1 MSDKEKSE
9 KKVDNSSKS
18 TTDKKDSKKTE
29 VSSKKSLA
37 PKEKAVK
44 SKKKVEKAEKKVEE
58 KVEKAEEKVEEKVEK
73 AEKMVEEKVEK
84 AENSDNG
91 SDEKEASP
99 AKKLKKKKEI
109 IRVLRELV
117 NGVENKDTF
126 NNVKDLQNTW
136 KDIGHIDNSKD
147 KSLWTTY
154 NALFDRFYDNRSIY
168 FELKDLDRKKNL
180 VLKNAICE
188 KAEKLIDNSNI
199 MKAVSSLNELHAEFK
214 HIGPVERDKQE
225 DIWNRL
231 KNASDEVYKK
241 KKDFIA
247 NIKVSLNE
255 NLDKK
260 TKLLDE
266 INKIKN
272 LKSENF
278 KEWNNKTK
286 QVLSLKDKW
295 NSIGGVPKTSVRNIS
310 KEFWNS
316 FKEFFSNKSK
326 FFKKIDDSFK
336 ANLDLKQSIV
346 DKVNELK
353 SSDDWE
359 NTSKEIQSLQQE
371 WKKIGKV
378 PIKQKDSIYKEFRDA
393 CDFFYERMRVED
405 KDTIKMYEDNLE
417 KKLSTC
423 DAIEKLL
430 ENKDFDQDEFFKLQV
445 KFLEIGHVARDK
457 VDTVKEKF
465 KKTIDIVVEKSSKL
479 MNKDDFDK
487 FKFIIELNS
496 LAKNPYSKNKII
508 KKKSDLIKKI
518 NSIQSEI
525 KNLKNNIYYLKESV
539 AAENLK
545 KEYMEKINNSDKEIE
560 SLKLQLNLI
569 NKV

>member
-9 KKVDNSSKS
+9 KKVANSSKS
-18 TTDKKDSKKTE
+18 STDNKETKELKVTSKKPIPIE
-29 VSSKKSLA
+29 DKVD
-37 PKEKAVK
+37 KAG
-44 SKKKVEKAEKKVEE
+44 KKVEIVEKGL
-58 KVEKAEEKVEEKVEK
+58 EKAEDKKEKP
-73 AEKMVEEKVEK
+73 
-84 AENSDNG
+84 ENESETSEVN
-91 SDEKEASP
+91 P

-126 NNVKDLQNTW
+126 NNVKDLQNAW
-136 KDIGHIDNSKD
+136 KDIGNLNNSKD

-154 NALFDRFYDNRSIY
+154 NALLDRFYDNRSIY

-180 VLKNAICE
+180 ELKNAICE
-188 KAEKLIDNSNI
+188 KAEKLVDNSNI
-199 MKAVSSLNELHAEFK
+199 MRAVSSLNELHAEFK
-214 HIGPVERDKQE
+214 HIGPVDRDKQE

-241 KKDFIA
+241 KKDFIS
-247 NIKVSLNE
+247 NIKESLNE
-255 NLDKK
+255 NLEKK
-260 TKLLDE
+260 SKLLDE

-272 LKSENF
+272 FKSDKF

-286 QVLSLKDKW
+286 EVLSLKDKW
-295 NSIGGVPKTSVRNIS
+295 NSIGGVPKSSTRNIS

-336 ANLDLKQSIV
+336 ANLDLKKALV

-359 NTSKEIQSLQQE
+359 NTSKEIQSLQHE

-378 PIKQKDSIYKEFRDA
+378 PMKEKDSIFKEFKDA

-423 DAIEKLL
+423 EAIEKLL
-430 ENKDFDQDEFFKLQV
+430 DNKEFDQDEFFKLQV
-445 KFLEIGHVARDK
+445 KFLEIGHVPKDK
-457 VDTVKEKF
+457 VETVKEKF
-465 KKTIDIVVEKSSKL
+465 KKTIDVVVEKSSSL

-518 NSIQSEI
+518 NAIQSEI

>member
-9 KKVDNSSKS
+9 KKIANSSKS
-18 TTDKKDSKKTE
+18 AANNKETKGLK
-29 VSSKKSLA
+29 VSSKKPIPVEDKVDKA
-37 PKEKAVK
+37 EKNVEMVEK
-44 SKKKVEKAEKKVEE
+44 GLEKAEDKKE
-58 KVEKAEEKVEEKVEK
+58 KP
-73 AEKMVEEKVEK
+73 
-84 AENSDNG
+84 ENESEIHEVN
-91 SDEKEASP
+91 P
-99 AKKLKKKKEI
+99 AKQIKKKKEI

-126 NNVKDLQNTW
+126 NNVKDLQNAW
-136 KDIGHIDNSKD
+136 KDIGNLNNSKD

-154 NALFDRFYDNRSIY
+154 NALLDRFYDNRSIY

-180 VLKNAICE
+180 ELKNAICE
-188 KAEKLIDNSNI
+188 KAEKLVDNSNI
-199 MKAVSSLNELHAEFK
+199 MRAVSSLNELHAEFK
-214 HIGPVERDKQE
+214 HIGPVDRDKQE

-247 NIKVSLNE
+247 NIKESLNE
-255 NLDKK
+255 NLEKK
-260 TKLLDE
+260 SKLLDE

-272 LKSENF
+272 FKSDKF

-286 QVLSLKDKW
+286 EVLSLKDKW
-295 NSIGGVPKTSVRNIS
+295 NSIGGVPKSSIRNIS

-336 ANLDLKQSIV
+336 ANLDLKKALV

-378 PIKQKDSIYKEFRDA
+378 PMKEKDSIFKEFKDA

-423 DAIEKLL
+423 EAIEKLL
-430 ENKDFDQDEFFKLQV
+430 DNKEFDQDEFFKLQV
-445 KFLEIGHVARDK
+445 KFLEIGHVPKDK
-457 VDTVKEKF
+457 VETVKEKF
-465 KKTIDIVVEKSSKL
+465 KKTIDVVVEKSSSL

-496 LAKNPYSKNKII
+496 LAKNPYSKNKIV

-518 NSIQSEI
+518 NAIQSEI

>member
-9 KKVDNSSKS
+9 KKVANSSKS
-18 TTDKKDSKKTE
+18 AADNKETKELKVTSKKPIPVE
-29 VSSKKSLA
+29 D
-37 PKEKAVK
+37 
-44 SKKKVEKAEKKVEE
+44 KVDKAEKKVEIVE
-58 KVEKAEEKVEEKVEK
+58 KGLEKAEDKKEKP
-73 AEKMVEEKVEK
+73 
-84 AENSDNG
+84 ENESGTPEVN
-91 SDEKEASP
+91 P
-99 AKKLKKKKEI
+99 AKQLKKKKEI

-126 NNVKDLQNTW
+126 NNVKDLQNAW
-136 KDIGHIDNSKD
+136 KDIGNLNNSKD

-154 NALFDRFYDNRSIY
+154 NALLDRFYDNRSIY

-180 VLKNAICE
+180 ELKNAICE
-188 KAEKLIDNSNI
+188 KAEKLVDNSNI
-199 MKAVSSLNELHAEFK
+199 MRAVSSLNELHAEFK
-214 HIGPVERDKQE
+214 HIGPVDRDKQE

-241 KKDFIA
+241 KKDFIS
-247 NIKVSLNE
+247 NIKESLNE
-255 NLDKK
+255 NLEKK
-260 TKLLDE
+260 SKLLDE

-272 LKSENF
+272 FKSDKF

-286 QVLSLKDKW
+286 EVLSLKDKW
-295 NSIGGVPKTSVRNIS
+295 NSIGGVPKSSTRNIS

-336 ANLDLKQSIV
+336 ANLDLKKALV

-371 WKKIGKV
+371 WRKIGKV
-378 PIKQKDSIYKEFRDA
+378 PMKEKDSIFKEFKDA

-423 DAIEKLL
+423 EAIEKLL
-430 ENKDFDQDEFFKLQV
+430 DNKEFDQDEFFKLQV
-445 KFLEIGHVARDK
+445 KFLEIGHVPKDK
-457 VDTVKEKF
+457 VETVKEKF
-465 KKTIDIVVEKSSKL
+465 KKTIDVVVNKSSSL

-518 NSIQSEI
+518 NAIQSEI

>member
-9 KKVDNSSKS
+9 KKVANSSKS
-18 TTDKKDSKKTE
+18 AAENKETKELKVTSKKPMPVE
-29 VSSKKSLA
+29 D
-37 PKEKAVK
+37 
-44 SKKKVEKAEKKVEE
+44 KVDKAEKKVEKVEKELE
-58 KVEKAEEKVEEKVEK
+58 KVEDKKEKT
-73 AEKMVEEKVEK
+73 
-84 AENSDNG
+84 ENESGTPEVN
-91 SDEKEASP
+91 P
-99 AKKLKKKKEI
+99 AKQLKKKKEI

-126 NNVKDLQNTW
+126 NNVKDLQNAW
-136 KDIGHIDNSKD
+136 KDIGNLNNSKD

-154 NALFDRFYDNRSIY
+154 NALLDRFYDNRSIY

-180 VLKNAICE
+180 ELKNAICE
-188 KAEKLIDNSNI
+188 KAEKLVDNSNI
-199 MKAVSSLNELHAEFK
+199 MRAVSSLNELHAEFK
-214 HIGPVERDKQE
+214 HIGPVDRDKQE

-241 KKDFIA
+241 KKDFIS
-247 NIKVSLNE
+247 NIKESLNE
-255 NLDKK
+255 NLEKK
-260 TKLLDE
+260 SKLLDE

-272 LKSENF
+272 FKSDKF

-286 QVLSLKDKW
+286 EVLSLKDKW
-295 NSIGGVPKTSVRNIS
+295 NSIGGVPKSSTRNIS

-336 ANLDLKQSIV
+336 ANLDLKKALV

-371 WKKIGKV
+371 WRKIGKV
-378 PIKQKDSIYKEFRDA
+378 PMKEKDSIFKEFKDA

-423 DAIEKLL
+423 EAIEKLL
-430 ENKDFDQDEFFKLQV
+430 DNKEFDQDEFFKLQV
-445 KFLEIGHVARDK
+445 KFLEIGHVPKDK
-457 VDTVKEKF
+457 VETVKEKF
-465 KKTIDIVVEKSSKL
+465 KKTIDVVVNKSSSL

-518 NSIQSEI
+518 NAIQSEI

>member
-9 KKVDNSSKS
+9 KKIANPSKS
-18 TTDKKDSKKTE
+18 AADNKETKELK
-29 VSSKKSLA
+29 VSSKEPLPIEDKVD
-37 PKEKAVK
+37 KAE
-44 SKKKVEKAEKKVEE
+44 KKVDKAEKKVEIVE
-58 KVEKAEEKVEEKVEK
+58 KGLEKAEDKKEKP
-73 AEKMVEEKVEK
+73 
-84 AENSDNG
+84 ENESGTPEVN
-91 SDEKEASP
+91 P
-99 AKKLKKKKEI
+99 AKQLKKKKEI

-126 NNVKDLQNTW
+126 NNVKDLQNAW
-136 KDIGHIDNSKD
+136 KDIGNLNNSKD

-154 NALFDRFYDNRSIY
+154 NALLDRFYDNRSIY

-180 VLKNAICE
+180 ELKNAICE
-188 KAEKLIDNSNI
+188 KAEKLVDNSNI
-199 MKAVSSLNELHAEFK
+199 MRAVSSLNELHAEFK
-214 HIGPVERDKQE
+214 HIGPVDRDKQE

-241 KKDFIA
+241 KKDFIS
-247 NIKVSLNE
+247 NIKESLNE
-255 NLDKK
+255 NLEKK
-260 TKLLDE
+260 SKLLDE

-272 LKSENF
+272 FKSDKF

-286 QVLSLKDKW
+286 EVLSLKDKW
-295 NSIGGVPKTSVRNIS
+295 NSIGGVPKSSTRNIS

-336 ANLDLKQSIV
+336 ANLDLKKALV

-378 PIKQKDSIYKEFRDA
+378 PMKEKDSIFKEFKDA

-423 DAIEKLL
+423 EAIEKLL
-430 ENKDFDQDEFFKLQV
+430 DNKEFDQDEFFKLQV
-445 KFLEIGHVARDK
+445 KFLEIGHVPKDK
-457 VDTVKEKF
+457 VETVKEKF
-465 KKTIDIVVEKSSKL
+465 KKTIDVVVEKSSSL

-518 NSIQSEI
+518 NAIQSEI

>member
-9 KKVDNSSKS
+9 KKVANSSKS
-18 TTDKKDSKKTE
+18 AADNKETKELKVTSKKPIPVEDE
-29 VSSKKSLA
+29 VDKAEKKI
-37 PKEKAVK
+37 
-44 SKKKVEKAEKKVEE
+44 KKVEKELE
-58 KVEKAEEKVEEKVEK
+58 KVEDKKEKT
-73 AEKMVEEKVEK
+73 
-84 AENSDNG
+84 ENESGTPEVN
-91 SDEKEASP
+91 P
-99 AKKLKKKKEI
+99 AKQLKKKKEI

-126 NNVKDLQNTW
+126 NNVKDLQNAW
-136 KDIGHIDNSKD
+136 KDIGNLNNSKD

-154 NALFDRFYDNRSIY
+154 NALLDRFYDNRSIY

-180 VLKNAICE
+180 ELKNAICE
-188 KAEKLIDNSNI
+188 KAEKLVDNSNI
-199 MKAVSSLNELHAEFK
+199 MRAVSSLNELHAEFK
-214 HIGPVERDKQE
+214 HIGPVDRDKQE

-241 KKDFIA
+241 KKDFIS
-247 NIKVSLNE
+247 NIKESLNE
-255 NLDKK
+255 NLEKK
-260 TKLLDE
+260 SKLLDE

-272 LKSENF
+272 FKSDKF

-286 QVLSLKDKW
+286 EVLSLKDKW
-295 NSIGGVPKTSVRNIS
+295 NSIGGVPKSSTRNIS

-336 ANLDLKQSIV
+336 ANLDLKKALV

-378 PIKQKDSIYKEFRDA
+378 PMKEKDSIFKEFKDA

-423 DAIEKLL
+423 EAIEKLL
-430 ENKDFDQDEFFKLQV
+430 DNKEFDQDEFFKLQV
-445 KFLEIGHVARDK
+445 KFLEIGHVPKDK
-457 VDTVKEKF
+457 VETVKEKF
-465 KKTIDIVVEKSSKL
+465 KKTIDVVVDKSSSL

-518 NSIQSEI
+518 NAIQSEI

>member
-9 KKVDNSSKS
+9 KKVANSSKS
-18 TTDKKDSKKTE
+18 AADNKETKELKVTSKKPIPVE
-29 VSSKKSLA
+29 D
-37 PKEKAVK
+37 
-44 SKKKVEKAEKKVEE
+44 KVDKAEKKVEIVE
-58 KVEKAEEKVEEKVEK
+58 KGLEKAEDKKEKP
-73 AEKMVEEKVEK
+73 
-84 AENSDNG
+84 ENESGTPEVN
-91 SDEKEASP
+91 P
-99 AKKLKKKKEI
+99 AKQLKKKKEI

-126 NNVKDLQNTW
+126 NNVKDLQNAW
-136 KDIGHIDNSKD
+136 KDIGNLNNSKD

-154 NALFDRFYDNRSIY
+154 NALLDRFYDNRSIY

-180 VLKNAICE
+180 ELKNAICE
-188 KAEKLIDNSNI
+188 KAEKLVDNSNI
-199 MKAVSSLNELHAEFK
+199 MRAVSSLNELHAEFK
-214 HIGPVERDKQE
+214 HIGPVDRDKQE

-241 KKDFIA
+241 KKDFIS
-247 NIKVSLNE
+247 NIKESLNE
-255 NLDKK
+255 NLEKK
-260 TKLLDE
+260 SKLLDE

-272 LKSENF
+272 FKSDKF

-286 QVLSLKDKW
+286 EVLSLKDKW
-295 NSIGGVPKTSVRNIS
+295 NSIGGVPKSSTRNIS

-336 ANLDLKQSIV
+336 ANLDLKKALV

-378 PIKQKDSIYKEFRDA
+378 PMKEKDSIFKEFKDA

-423 DAIEKLL
+423 EAIEKLL
-430 ENKDFDQDEFFKLQV
+430 DNKEFDQDEFFKLQV
-445 KFLEIGHVARDK
+445 KFLEIGHVPKDK
-457 VDTVKEKF
+457 VETVKEKF
-465 KKTIDIVVEKSSKL
+465 KKTIDVVVEKSSSL

-518 NSIQSEI
+518 NAIQSEI

>member
-9 KKVDNSSKS
+9 KKVANSSKS
-18 TTDKKDSKKTE
+18 AAENKETKELKVTSKK
-29 VSSKKSLA
+29 
-37 PKEKAVK
+37 PIP
-44 SKKKVEKAEKKVEE
+44 VEDKAEKKVE
-58 KVEKAEEKVEEKVEK
+58 KVEKELEK
-73 AEKMVEEKVEK
+73 AEDKKEKT
-84 AENSDNG
+84 ENESESHEVN
-91 SDEKEASP
+91 P
-99 AKKLKKKKEI
+99 AKQLKKKKEI

-126 NNVKDLQNTW
+126 NNVKDLQNAW
-136 KDIGHIDNSKD
+136 KDIGNLNNSKD

-154 NALFDRFYDNRSIY
+154 NALLDRFYDNRSIY

-180 VLKNAICE
+180 ELKNAICE
-188 KAEKLIDNSNI
+188 KAEKLVDNSNI
-199 MKAVSSLNELHAEFK
+199 MRAVSSLNELHAEFK
-214 HIGPVERDKQE
+214 HIGPVDRDKQE

-241 KKDFIA
+241 KKDFIS
-247 NIKVSLNE
+247 NIKESLNE
-255 NLDKK
+255 NLEKK
-260 TKLLDE
+260 SKLLDE

-272 LKSENF
+272 FKSDKF

-286 QVLSLKDKW
+286 EVLSLKDKW
-295 NSIGGVPKTSVRNIS
+295 NSIGGVPKSSTRNIS

-336 ANLDLKQSIV
+336 ANLDLKKALV

-378 PIKQKDSIYKEFRDA
+378 PMKEKDSIFKEFKDA

-423 DAIEKLL
+423 EAIEKLL
-430 ENKDFDQDEFFKLQV
+430 DNKEFDQDEFFKLQV
-445 KFLEIGHVARDK
+445 KFLEIGHVPKDK
-457 VDTVKEKF
+457 VETVKEKF
-465 KKTIDIVVEKSSKL
+465 KKTIDVVVDKSSSL

-518 NSIQSEI
+518 NAIQSEI

>member
-1 MSDKEKSE
+1 MSNKEKSE
-9 KKVDNSSKS
+9 KKVANPSKSAVDNKQNKELKNSSKEPKPVE
-18 TTDKKDSKKTE
+18 DKAE
-29 VSSKKSLA
+29 
-37 PKEKAVK
+37 
-44 SKKKVEKAEKKVEE
+44 KKVDKAEKKVEI
-58 KVEKAEEKVEEKVEK
+58 VEKGLEKDEEKKEKL
-73 AEKMVEEKVEK
+73 
-84 AENSDNG
+84 ENESETPEVN
-91 SDEKEASP
+91 P
-99 AKKLKKKKEI
+99 AKQLKKKKEI
-109 IRVLRELV
+109 IRILRELV

-126 NNVKDLQNTW
+126 NNVKDLQNAW
-136 KDIGHIDNSKD
+136 KDIGHINNSKD

-154 NALFDRFYDNRSIY
+154 NALLDRFYDNRSIY

-180 VLKNAICE
+180 ELKNAICE
-188 KAEKLIDNSNI
+188 KAEKLVDNSNI
-199 MKAVSSLNELHAEFK
+199 MRAVSSLNELHAEFK

-247 NIKVSLNE
+247 NIKESLNE
-255 NLDKK
+255 NLEKK
-260 TKLLDE
+260 SKLLDE

-272 LKSENF
+272 FKSDKF

-286 QVLSLKDKW
+286 EVLSLKDKW
-295 NSIGGVPKTSVRNIS
+295 NSIGGVPKSSTRNIS

-336 ANLDLKQSIV
+336 ANLDLKKALV

-378 PIKQKDSIYKEFRDA
+378 PMKDKDSIFKEFKDA
-393 CDFFYERMRVED
+393 CDIFYERMRVED
-405 KDTIKMYEDNLE
+405 KDTIKMHEDNLD
-417 KKLSTC
+417 KKLNTC
-423 DAIEKLL
+423 EAIEKLFD
-430 ENKDFDQDEFFKLQV
+430 NKEFDQDEFFKLQV
-445 KFLEIGHVARDK
+445 KFLEIGHVPKDK
-457 VDTVKEKF
+457 VETVKEKF
-465 KKTIDIVVEKSSKL
+465 KKTIDVVVEKSSSL

-518 NSIQSEI
+518 NAIQSEI

>member
-9 KKVDNSSKS
+9 KKVANSSKS
-18 TTDKKDSKKTE
+18 AADNKETKELKVTSKKPIPVE
-29 VSSKKSLA
+29 D
-37 PKEKAVK
+37 
-44 SKKKVEKAEKKVEE
+44 KVDKAEKKVE
-58 KVEKAEEKVEEKVEK
+58 KVEKGLEK
-73 AEKMVEEKVEK
+73 AEDKKEKT
-84 AENSDNG
+84 ENESESHEVN
-91 SDEKEASP
+91 P
-99 AKKLKKKKEI
+99 AKQLKKKKEI

-126 NNVKDLQNTW
+126 NNVKDLQNAW
-136 KDIGHIDNSKD
+136 KDIGNLNNSKD

-154 NALFDRFYDNRSIY
+154 NALLDRFYDNRSIY

-180 VLKNAICE
+180 ELKNAICE
-188 KAEKLIDNSNI
+188 KAEKLVDNSNI
-199 MKAVSSLNELHAEFK
+199 MRAVSSLNELHAEFK
-214 HIGPVERDKQE
+214 HIGPVDRDKQE

-241 KKDFIA
+241 KKDFIS
-247 NIKVSLNE
+247 NIKESLNE
-255 NLDKK
+255 NLEKK
-260 TKLLDE
+260 SKLLDE

-272 LKSENF
+272 FKSDKF

-286 QVLSLKDKW
+286 EVLSLKDKW
-295 NSIGGVPKTSVRNIS
+295 NSIGGVPKSSTRNIS

-336 ANLDLKQSIV
+336 ANLDLKKALV

-378 PIKQKDSIYKEFRDA
+378 PMKEKDSIFKEFKDA

-423 DAIEKLL
+423 EAIEKLL
-430 ENKDFDQDEFFKLQV
+430 DNKEFDQDEFFKLQV
-445 KFLEIGHVARDK
+445 KFLEIGHVPKDK
-457 VDTVKEKF
+457 VETVKEKF
-465 KKTIDIVVEKSSKL
+465 KKTIDVVVEKSSSL

-518 NSIQSEI
+518 NAIQSEI

>member
-9 KKVDNSSKS
+9 KKVANSSKS
-18 TTDKKDSKKTE
+18 AAENKETKELKVTSKKPIPVE
-29 VSSKKSLA
+29 D
-37 PKEKAVK
+37 
-44 SKKKVEKAEKKVEE
+44 KVDKAEKKVEKGLE
-58 KVEKAEEKVEEKVEK
+58 KVEDKKEKT
-73 AEKMVEEKVEK
+73 
-84 AENSDNG
+84 ENESGTPEVN
-91 SDEKEASP
+91 P
-99 AKKLKKKKEI
+99 AKQLKKKKEI

-126 NNVKDLQNTW
+126 NNVKDLQNAW
-136 KDIGHIDNSKD
+136 KDIGNLNNSKD

-154 NALFDRFYDNRSIY
+154 NALLDRFYDNRSIY

-180 VLKNAICE
+180 ELKNAICE
-188 KAEKLIDNSNI
+188 KAEKLVDNSNI
-199 MKAVSSLNELHAEFK
+199 MRAVSSLNELHAEFK
-214 HIGPVERDKQE
+214 HIGPVDRDKQE

-241 KKDFIA
+241 KKDFIS
-247 NIKVSLNE
+247 NIKESLNE
-255 NLDKK
+255 NLEKK
-260 TKLLDE
+260 SKLLDE

-272 LKSENF
+272 FKSDKF

-286 QVLSLKDKW
+286 EVLSLKDKW
-295 NSIGGVPKTSVRNIS
+295 NSIGGVPKSSTRNIS

-336 ANLDLKQSIV
+336 ANLDLKKALV

-371 WKKIGKV
+371 WRKIGKV
-378 PIKQKDSIYKEFRDA
+378 PMKEKDSIFKEFKDA

-423 DAIEKLL
+423 EAIEKLL
-430 ENKDFDQDEFFKLQV
+430 DNKEFDQDEFFKLQV
-445 KFLEIGHVARDK
+445 KFLEIGHVPKDK
-457 VDTVKEKF
+457 VETVKEKF
-465 KKTIDIVVEKSSKL
+465 KKTIDVVVEKSSSL

-518 NSIQSEI
+518 NAIQSEI